1 MPCPP
6 AAALHHGAATLP
18 RPAISRNRS
27 FQPTEYEYAAC
38 ATTKCIFPVQYLK
51 GPAMSEQ
58 AIIEI
63 KDISVL
69 FPVQGSRSPV
79 RAVDGVSFDV
89 LHRETFGIIGES
101 GSGKSTVG
109 RVLVC
114 LQDPSGGTISHDEIG
129 RAHV

>member
-1 MPCPP
+1 
-6 AAALHHGAATLP
+6 
-18 RPAISRNRS
+18 
-27 FQPTEYEYAAC
+27 
-38 ATTKCIFPVQYLK
+38 
-51 GPAMSEQ
+51 MSEQ

-114 LQDPSGGTISHDEIG
+114 LQDPSGGTISHDG
-129 RAHV
+129 RDPNKLRPSDLRNHRRDYQMIFQDPNASLNPRSEEHTSELQSLMRISYAVFC

>member
-1 MPCPP
+1 
-6 AAALHHGAATLP
+6 
-18 RPAISRNRS
+18 
-27 FQPTEYEYAAC
+27 
-38 ATTKCIFPVQYLK
+38 
-51 GPAMSEQ
+51 MSEQ

-101 GSGKSTVG
+101 GAGKSTVG

-114 LQDPSGGTISHDEIG
+114 LQEPSGGTLKIG
-129 RAHV
+129 RAHVRNPVAKAQLVCRRLLDENRTNTEEHKLEFLILQRHSYEFF